1 MFQRIW
7 NGARKHKGPPQSH
20 PAIALIVWSPRNA
33 NRAEFELFS
42 KDGEELPGLQAA
54 HSVRLVFG
62 ARRSGRDMALRGTSY
77 KLPVSLLE
85 QAWWVCGTGLTWDF
99 RKGEQIFLKE
109 TTSRKKWSRT
119 VAWSKDWVT
128 GKRRKWLWTSH
139 SQGLDPLS
147 FFNGFAQNKRVFLA
161 FSYSS
166 PPLSVYHAASFC
178 SGCHTIELHHLF
190 CFSLCPTSPIYH
202 QSMAKDHNSRVTGSL
217 SSPCPLHT
225 HTLELITERL
235 SLEDREHR
243 TKRILENR
251 TREIN
256 RTLTFFLTLL
266 ELPVYIMENLKWWRG
281 RLFSMTVM
289 VYLDGH
295 LDRILKLLGIVSLH
309 TPVREFVD
317 WVNWGVKV
325 HSKLG
330 W

>member
-20 PAIALIVWSPRNA
+20 PAIALSVWSPRDA
-33 NRAEFELFS
+33 NRAVFELFS

-62 ARRSGRDMALRGTSY
+62 ARRNGRDMALRGTSSQ
-77 KLPVSLLE
+77 LPVSLLE
-85 QAWWVCGTGLTWDF
+85 QAWWICGIGLTWDF

-178 SGCHTIELHHLF
+178 SRCHTIELHHLF
-190 CFSLCPTSPIYH
+190 CFSLCPTFPIYH
-202 QSMAKDHNSRVTGSL
+202 QSMVKDHNSRVTGSL

-225 HTLELITERL
+225 QHTGANY
-235 SLEDREHR
+235 REAFIGRQR
-243 TKRILENR
+243 TQDQKDLENR

-266 ELPVYIMENLKWWRG
+266 ELPIYIIEKLKW
-281 RLFSMTVM
+281 
-289 VYLDGH
+289 
-295 LDRILKLLGIVSLH
+295 
-309 TPVREFVD
+309 
-317 WVNWGVKV
+317 
-325 HSKLG
+325 
-330 W
+330 